1 MGKIQTLPFD
11 LYQRYKF
18 TRELAESVRKKNRMK
33 ILDVGGHPGVI
44 GDFFPKDETFLIDL
58 KIVKRENFIKAD
70 CEFLPFK
77 NEIFDLTVNLDVL
90 EHIPKEKRIPTLGEL
105 VRVSKTFLIVG
116 APFDSEEVRKAD
128 NTSLQYVMNV
138 LGKWMKIL
146 KSMHFMVYQ
155 VLMTLKVFLIAKNL
169 VTNVFLMVS

>member
-11 LYQRYKF
+11 LYQRYELSK
-18 TRELAESVRKKNRMK
+18 ELADSVRRKNRML

-44 GDFFPKDETFLIDL
+44 GDFFPRDETFLIDL

-90 EHIPKEKRIPTLGEL
+90 EHIPKEKRIPTLAEL
-105 VRVSKTFLIVG
+105 VRVSKEFLIVG

-128 NTSLQYVMNV
+128 NTSSQYVMNV
-138 LGKWMKIL
+138 LGKMDENLKEHMIYGLPSLNKIE
-146 KSMHFMVYQ
+146 S
-155 VLMTLKVFLIAKNL
+155 FLNWLPVI
-169 VTNVFLMVS
+169 S